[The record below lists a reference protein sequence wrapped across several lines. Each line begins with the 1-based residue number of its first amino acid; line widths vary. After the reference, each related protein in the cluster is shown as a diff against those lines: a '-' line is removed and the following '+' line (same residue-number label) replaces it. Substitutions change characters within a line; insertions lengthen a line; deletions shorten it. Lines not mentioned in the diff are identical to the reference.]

1 MSIGKAH
8 RTGLSNL
15 LWANAK
21 GAPNHPASLGNAH
34 PTGKKIR
41 ETLTINILL
50 FLKVRDKGVREKERE
65 KRGKV

>member
-1 MSIGKAH
+1 M
-8 RTGLSNL
+8 RTQQE
-15 LWANAK
+15 
-21 GAPNHPASLGNAH
+21 
-34 PTGKKIR
+34 KKIR